1 MAPKPRK
8 TIELRELKDKV
19 NYHLADRSPA
29 STVESRRAM
38 ATLLE
43 IMLMRANAYK
53 GFKYLLSEYDFD
65 RPKRDGNGYILREN
79 YDDSR
84 RKYY

>member
-43 IMLMRANAYK
+43 IMLMRANAYR
-53 GFKYLLSEYDFD
+53 GFKYLLSEYDFE
-65 RPKRDGNGYILREN
+65 RWEGPNHPLREN